1 MAVNRPVDRGSIFL
15 LNQKI
20 AWLDVRWRVF
30 RMKRICQS
38 NDTQQCFGKTLRWSD
53 SLHRQKGVSGVISA
67 QWWLPPP
74 LVGGFLRRN
83 FFYQDWSA
91 YGWGGI
97 RWFEVVNQKSLG
109 KVAELKTLI
118 WLLPFIRGVS
128 WHSAPNGYW
137 RNHWMEDSKL
147 HRKHLSGKWFSSVL
161 IWRCWWPNEKQQGV
175 GGCDFTAPESSEC
188 LARMEWSFLL
198 LGETL
203 ARIWVR
209 PFLRRNYVL
218 LTPVMV
224 SSSQSIGRSST
235 RPTTSASL
243 LGSSLCNVLLLSSST
258 FK

>member
-1 MAVNRPVDRGSIFL
+1 MEVLFCTNSKTAL
-15 LNQKI
+15 
-20 AWLDVRWRVF
+20 LDVRWPVF

-83 FFYQDWSA
+83 FPYQDWSA

-147 HRKHLSGKWFSSVL
+147 HRKHLTGKWFSAVL
-161 IWRCWWPNEKQQGV
+161 IWRCWCPNEQQQGV
-175 GGCDFTAPESSEC
+175 GGCDFMHKAVLDAWLKWNDLFFCWKVPWLGFG
-188 LARMEWSFLL
+188 LASFCD
-198 LGETL
+198 GTMC
-203 ARIWVR
+203 
-209 PFLRRNYVL
+209 FDTYYG
-218 LTPVMV
+218 
-224 SSSQSIGRSST
+224 QSISEYW
-235 RPTTSASL
+235 SL
-243 LGSSLCNVLLLSSST
+243 FQGYHNISVTPGLFSL
-258 FK
+258 